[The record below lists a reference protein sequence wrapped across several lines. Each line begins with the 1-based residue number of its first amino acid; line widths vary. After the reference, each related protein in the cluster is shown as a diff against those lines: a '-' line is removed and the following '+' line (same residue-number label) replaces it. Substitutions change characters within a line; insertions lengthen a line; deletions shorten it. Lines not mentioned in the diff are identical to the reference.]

1 MDYDGLF
8 EFLFIDPLRNE
19 KEKYLLII
27 DGLDELEESTGL
39 SPLIKLLRQYASRI
53 NPNISI
59 LVTGRPEENIVNK
72 LRTVN
77 GNIQSQSVILD
88 KVNGSEDISEFIRK
102 NLDALGCFSEGLLEK
117 ISEACD
123 GNFEYLT
130 LLFKEV
136 TEEGLE
142 LSEKFYNE
150 INSSLQNSNSFSTLV
165 VDEVMTTDNVY
176 YLTLSL
182 NSFDSSKRIIFSLLN
197 SQTGQKVIIE
207 NLTLTKQEFYFIF
220 KPESEYDMI
229 QLESTEGDNDI
240 STLLNISDIR
250 LYLINNLLEYNAKA
264 IVKLTL
270 QSKSQLLISLD
281 GNGIKLNR
289 EGLFELPKDMMVY
302 HFGLIP
308 TIFDSSYVANFTFVK

>member
-1 MDYDGLF
+1 MEYGM
-8 EFLFIDPLRNE
+8 
-19 KEKYLLII
+19 
-27 DGLDELEESTGL
+27 G
-39 SPLIKLLRQYASRI
+39 Q
-53 NPNISI
+53 
-59 LVTGRPEENIVNK
+59 
-72 LRTVN
+72 
-77 GNIQSQSVILD
+77 
-88 KVNGSEDISEFIRK
+88 IRK
-102 NLDALGCFSEGLLEK
+102 SSDLQ
-117 ISEACD
+117 
-123 GNFEYLT
+123 
-130 LLFKEV
+130 
-136 TEEGLE
+136 
-142 LSEKFYNE
+142 KFYSE
-150 INSSLQNSNSFSTLV
+150 INSSLQNNNSFSTLV
-165 VDEVMTTDNVY
+165 VDEIMTTDNVY

-182 NSFDSSKRIIFSLLN
+182 NSFDPSKRIIISLLN

-250 LYLINNLLEYNAKA
+250 LYLINNLLDQYDAKA
-264 IVKLTL
+264 IIKLTL

-281 GNGIKLNR
+281 GNGIRLNR